1 MGMTYKEKLE
11 KAKMANITIPSE
23 ILEKDIVGLYKFFAI
38 LEDEKICFYIGKS
51 TNIRGRLFSSSKGH
65 IHLFF
70 KESEDVV
77 PSEIKY
83 YLGQNYDIL
92 VEIEEVDYFD
102 TDFSRAAHRLSLAE
116 ITEIV
121 KYQSLGQCLK
131 QLPEAIGE
139 NERKY
144 WENNYKR
151 DS

>member
-11 KAKMANITIPSE
+11 EAKMRNIAIPSE
-23 ILEKDIVGLYKFFAI
+23 ILYKDIVGVYKFFAT
-38 LEDEKICFYIGKS
+38 LEDEKICFYVGKS
-51 TNIRGRLFSSSKGH
+51 TNIRERLLSSNGH

-70 KESEDVV
+70 KESEKLV

-83 YLGQNYDIL
+83 YLGQNYEIL

-102 TDFSRAAHRLSLAE
+102 TDFSRASHRLSLAE

-121 KYQSLGQCLK
+121 KYQSMGQCLK
-131 QLPEAIGE
+131 QLPEGIGKG
-139 NERKY
+139 EREY

-151 DS
+151 DR

>member
-11 KAKMANITIPSE
+11 EAKMRNIAIPSE
-23 ILEKDIVGLYKFFAI
+23 ILYKDIVGVYKFFAT
-38 LEDEKICFYIGKS
+38 LEDEKICFYVGKS
-51 TNIRGRLFSSSKGH
+51 TNIRERLLSSNGH

-70 KESEDVV
+70 KESEKLV

-83 YLGQNYDIL
+83 YLGQNYEIL

-102 TDFSRAAHRLSLAE
+102 TDFSRASHRLSLAE

-121 KYQSLGQCLK
+121 KYQSMGQCLK
-131 QLPEAIGE
+131 QLPEGIGE
-139 NERKY
+139 GEREY

-151 DS
+151 DR

>member
-1 MGMTYKEKLE
+1 MGMTYKAKLE
-11 KAKMANITIPSE
+11 KAKMMNITIPSE
-23 ILEKDIVGLYKFFAI
+23 ILEKDIVGVYKFFAI

-51 TNIRGRLFSSSKGH
+51 TNIRERLLSSNGGH

-70 KESEDVV
+70 KESENLV

-83 YLGQNYDIL
+83 YLGQNYEIL

-102 TDFSRAAHRLSLAE
+102 TDFSRASHRLSLAE

-121 KYQSLGQCLK
+121 KYQSMGQCLK
-131 QLPEAIGE
+131 QLPEAIGKD
-139 NERKY
+139 ERKY

-151 DS
+151 NR